1 MIMKKTLLFTAALTM
16 ILTLASCGSSKVS
29 DSPYGKQMSLTESE
43 SYALQKPG
51 KRASGRGVSYD
62 ESTAR
67 QLAELDARASF
78 SRALEDAIL
87 TAAKRRNVDLTQY
100 SGDSVEGRNNTDAGG
115 DSHTLQSSISSNII
129 RNTNVVKVDKFFGQ
143 NRQYTVFVCLEYI
156 GEVEDMAKEASK
168 QIQQRI
174 SDEDRA
180 KIQAELDK
188 FEQEIKQSLSSRQ

>member
-1 MIMKKTLLFTAALTM
+1 MKKTLLFTVALTM

-100 SGDSVEGRNNTDAGG
+100 SGDSAEGRVNTDAGG

-188 FEQEIKQSLSSRQ
+188 FEQEIKQSLSRK

>member
-1 MIMKKTLLFTAALTM
+1 MKKTLLFTAALTM